1 MKKISVRQ
9 ILVLVAVL
17 AVIVVNALANILPI
31 NGQNTGDISDSF
43 SIFFVPS
50 GYVFSIWGVIY
61 LFLISFAIY
70 QLLPAQRDNVRLTK
84 AAPWILLGSA
94 ANIIWIFLWH
104 YKQFA
109 LTLPAMLTLLASLI
123 ATYLVLGIGVKPA
136 SVIEKLLVNTTFSIY
151 LGWITVATI
160 ANVTQVLFFYN
171 WDGFGIAPAVWAAVM
186 LAAAVIVGA
195 LMTFTR
201 RDTVYLLVL
210 IWAIVGIAVKFPAE
224 PVVYISSWAAVG
236 VLSAFVIYTLVMKF
250 KK

>member
-186 LAAAVIVGA
+186 LAAAVIVAA